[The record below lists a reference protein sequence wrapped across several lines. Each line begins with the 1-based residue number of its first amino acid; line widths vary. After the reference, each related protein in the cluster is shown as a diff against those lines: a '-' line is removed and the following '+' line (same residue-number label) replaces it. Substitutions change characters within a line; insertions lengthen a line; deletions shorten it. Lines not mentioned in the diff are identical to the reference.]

1 MNILTL
7 FLLYVIYLILMV
19 MVRLISISLLLASL
33 IIRGRLLVRVLWGLW
48 WWRVGVGVWV
58 WVFWVLGELCTIFIL
73 RVGLGIRGIEDGR
86 INDFQMLLFL
96 YFGPIAQY
104 LQLIFFMEMVLNQL
118 LKDMNTFST

>member
-19 MVRLISISLLLASL
+19 MVRLISISLLLVSL

-48 WWRVGVGVWV
+48 WWRVGV

-96 YFGPIAQY
+96 YFGPIVQY
-104 LQLIFFMEMVLNQL
+104 LQLISFMEMVLNQR